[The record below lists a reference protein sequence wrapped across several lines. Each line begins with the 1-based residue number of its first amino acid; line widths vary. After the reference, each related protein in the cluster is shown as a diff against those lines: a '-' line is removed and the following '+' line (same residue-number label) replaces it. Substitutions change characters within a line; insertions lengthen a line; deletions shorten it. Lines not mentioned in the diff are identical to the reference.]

1 MFHISKSGTLAMLLA
16 VSLSSCGSD
25 DNNTTESVEL
35 RDFSE
40 QSITDDALLVDY
52 LSNHFYNYEDFP
64 RADDT
69 EVTISIDTISGDNAD
84 KTPMIDQVQQL
95 SVPIT
100 DANGVVTKHTLYYLV
115 AQQGSELEKKSSI
128 VDSTYVSYRGE
139 LLTGTIFDQRN
150 TPIWFDNIRVVSGF
164 RYGLQN
170 FAPGTFS
177 QDTDGTISFR
187 DYGQGI
193 LFMPSGLGYYSSPQ
207 GLIPAYAPIVFTVS
221 VYTSNVADH
230 DNDGVF
236 SIDEDP
242 DGDGNPL
249 NDDTD
254 GDGTPNLLDFDDDG
268 DGILTYLELDVDN
281 DGVIDDTDND
291 GIPDYLDSDS

>member
-1 MFHISKSGTLAMLLA
+1 MFHISKSGTLALLLA

-25 DNNTTESVEL
+25 DNNTTEPVEL

-69 EVTISIDTISGDNAD
+69 VVTISIDTISGDNAD

-100 DANGVVTKHTLYYLV
+100 DANGVVTNHTLYYLV
-115 AQQGSELEKKSSI
+115 AQQGSELEKNPSI

-177 QDTDGTISFR
+177 QDADGIISFR

-193 LFMPSGLGYYSSPQ
+193 LFMPSGLGYYSSAQ

-268 DGILTYLELDVDN
+268 DGILTYLEFDVDN

>member
-25 DNNTTESVEL
+25 DNNTTEPEEL
-35 RDFSE
+35 RDFLE

-84 KTPMIDQVQQL
+84 KTPMIEQVQQL

-100 DANGVVTKHTLYYLV
+100 DENGAVTNHTLYYLV
-115 AQQGSELEKKSSI
+115 AEQGSELEKKPSI
-128 VDSTYVSYRGE
+128 VDSIYVSYRGE

-236 SIDEDP
+236 SIEEDP

-268 DGILTYLELDVDN
+268 DGILTSLELDVDN
-281 DGVIDDTDND
+281 DGIIDDTDND
-291 GIPDYLDSDS
+291 GIPDYLDSNS

>member
-84 KTPMIDQVQQL
+84 KTPMIEQVQQL

-100 DANGVVTKHTLYYLV
+100 DENGAVTNHTLYYLV
-115 AQQGSELEKKSSI
+115 AQQGSELEKKPSI

-268 DGILTYLELDVDN
+268 DGILTFLELDTDN
-281 DGVIDDTDND
+281 DGIIDDTDND

>member
-1 MFHISKSGTLAMLLA
+1 MFHISKSGTLALLLA

-25 DNNTTESVEL
+25 DNNTTEPVAL

-40 QSITDDALLVDY
+40 QTITDDALLVDY

-69 EVTISIDTISGDNAD
+69 VVTISIDTISGDNAD

-100 DANGVVTKHTLYYLV
+100 DANGVVTNHTLYYLV
-115 AQQGSELEKKSSI
+115 AQQGSELEKKPSI

-177 QDTDGTISFR
+177 QDADGIISFR

-193 LFMPSGLGYYSSPQ
+193 LFMPSGLGYYSSAQ

>member
-1 MFHISKSGTLAMLLA
+1 MFHISKSATLALLLA

-25 DNNTTESVEL
+25 DNNTAESVAL

-69 EVTISIDTISGDNAD
+69 VVTISIDTISGDNAD

-100 DANGVVTKHTLYYLV
+100 DANGVVTNHTLYYLV
-115 AQQGSELEKKSSI
+115 AQQGSELEKNPSI

-177 QDTDGTISFR
+177 QDADGIISFR

-193 LFMPSGLGYYSSPQ
+193 LFMPSGLGYYSSAQ

>member
-25 DNNTTESVEL
+25 DNNTTEPVEL
-35 RDFSE
+35 RDFLE

-236 SIDEDP
+236 SIEEDP

-268 DGILTYLELDVDN
+268 DGIITSLELDADN

>member
-40 QSITDDALLVDY
+40 QSITDDVLLVDY

-84 KTPMIDQVQQL
+84 KTPMIEQVQQL

-100 DANGVVTKHTLYYLV
+100 DENGAVTNHTLYYLV
-115 AQQGSELEKKSSI
+115 AQQGSELEKKPSI

-268 DGILTYLELDVDN
+268 DGILTFLELDVDN
-281 DGVIDDTDND
+281 DGIIDDTDND